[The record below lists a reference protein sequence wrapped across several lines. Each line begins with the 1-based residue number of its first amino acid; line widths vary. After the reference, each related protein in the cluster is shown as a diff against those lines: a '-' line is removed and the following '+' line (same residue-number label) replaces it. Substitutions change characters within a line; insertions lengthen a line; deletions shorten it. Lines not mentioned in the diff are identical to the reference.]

1 MGFPSASV
9 GKEPA
14 CNVEDARGIGSIPG
28 LGRSPGEG
36 HSNHSSILAWR
47 IPWTEE
53 PGGLQPTGDKESG
66 VTEHAFT
73 HTHNLE
79 SNSNLDILCFFGK
92 NLTMISI
99 YYIYYEKK

>member
-1 MGFPSASV
+1 MAP
-9 GKEPA
+9 
-14 CNVEDARGIGSIPG
+14 
-28 LGRSPGEG
+28 
-36 HSNHSSILAWR
+36 HSSTLAGK

-92 NLTMISI
+92 NLKVNVHKVPRTMP
-99 YYIYYEKK
+99 